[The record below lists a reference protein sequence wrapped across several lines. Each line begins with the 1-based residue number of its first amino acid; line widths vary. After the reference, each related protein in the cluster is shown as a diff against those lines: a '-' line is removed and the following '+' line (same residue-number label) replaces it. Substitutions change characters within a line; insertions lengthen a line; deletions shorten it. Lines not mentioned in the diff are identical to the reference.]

1 MILHLN
7 ITYNKSQGVRYMIVY
22 SNKFRNSEYPF
33 QSYEFEV
40 LNELKDCRNRT
51 DDNCI
56 QHTRFLFEMDSTSLD
71 EQISYLRRN
80 KDYITRCVFSGSK
93 SLHMIIQFENDFEQT
108 CKDNYKEIWHII
120 NQILFDSK
128 CDIACSNP
136 SRLTRRPCAIR
147 ADTKKEQKLIYNN
160 PEIRVKGNVLDRIII
175 SLRQKQRQK
184 QLFKATHIN
193 LRSSKENPG
202 MCLGYDV
209 IQHYLNT
216 NYPKLKGNGDSS
228 ISLFKALRCCIKYN
242 DKQTMAT
249 IINKAVKEH
258 WNYKELERMI
268 NNIKDKYV

>member
-1 MILHLN
+1 
-7 ITYNKSQGVRYMIVY
+7 MIVY

-51 DDNCI
+51 DVNCI
-56 QHTRFLFEMDSTSLD
+56 QHTRFLFEMDNVPLQ

-80 KDYITRCVFSGSK
+80 KEHITRCVYSGSK
-93 SLHMIIQFENDFEQT
+93 SLHIVIQFDDDWETT
-108 CKDNYKEIWHII
+108 CKDNYKEIWHIL
-120 NQILFDSK
+120 NSILFDSK
-128 CDIACSNP
+128 CDCACSNP
-136 SRLTRRPCAIR
+136 SRLTRRPGAIR
-147 ADTKKEQKLIYNN
+147 ADTAKEQKLVYNN
-160 PEIRVKGNVLDRIII
+160 PEIRVKGNVLDRIIV

-184 QLFKATHIN
+184 HLFKATHIS
-193 LRSSKENPG
+193 LRSSNKENPG

-228 ISLFKALRCCIKYN
+228 ISLFKAIRCCIKYN
-242 DKQTMAT
+242 DKVTMAT

-268 NNIKDKYV
+268 NNIKCKYI

>member
-1 MILHLN
+1 
-7 ITYNKSQGVRYMIVY
+7 MIVY

-56 QHTRFLFEMDSTSLD
+56 EHTRFLFEMDNVPLQ

-80 KDYITRCVFSGSK
+80 KEYITRCVFSGSK
-93 SLHMIIQFENDFEQT
+93 SLHMIIQFTNDFEQT

-136 SRLTRRPCAIR
+136 SRLTRRPGAIR

-160 PEIRVKGNVLDRIII
+160 PEIRVKGNVLDRIIV
-175 SLRQKQRQK
+175 SLQQKQRQK
-184 QLFKATHIN
+184 HLFNAT
-193 LRSSKENPG
+193 RSNIWPTNKDNPG

-216 NYPKLKGNGDSS
+216 SYPKLQGNGDSS
-228 ISLFKALRCCIKYN
+228 SSLFKAIRCCLKYC
-242 DKQTMAT
+242 DKETLKKV
-249 IINKAVKEH
+249 INKAV
-258 WNYKELERMI
+258 LERWSKKEIQRMI
-268 NNIKDKYV
+268 DNIKCKYI